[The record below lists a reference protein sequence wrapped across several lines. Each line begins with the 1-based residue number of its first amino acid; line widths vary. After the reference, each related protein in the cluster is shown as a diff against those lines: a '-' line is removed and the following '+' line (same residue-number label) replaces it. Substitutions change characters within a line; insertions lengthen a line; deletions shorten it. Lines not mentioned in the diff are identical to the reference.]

1 MKYHYKSHELLQKK
15 SPADLGLEY
24 TYVQRIELNKKVK
37 IGTTFEE
44 VCLVVIKGEV
54 NFSSQYTSGIL
65 NFKDMLY
72 IPRNTKISISSRDA
86 ILMYYEAPSD
96 RDSSVIHIKFSEID
110 KNKETHKIFGQ
121 SQNNTKRHVWHF
133 IDAEFP
139 CSRLMMGLCEG
150 EIGGWT
156 VWPPHEHAKE
166 KEEVY
171 VYFNMGKAFA
181 IQCVYDDMDNPYTVE
196 MVKEG
201 DLVTVPRGY
210 HPNVCCP
217 GGRISYI
224 YCMVS
229 KEAGKRD
236 FMDLHFQKI
245 YGEKF

>member
-1 MKYHYKSHELLQKK
+1 
-15 SPADLGLEY
+15 
-24 TYVQRIELNKKVK
+24 
-37 IGTTFEE
+37 
-44 VCLVVIKGEV
+44 
-54 NFSSQYTSGIL
+54 
-65 NFKDMLY
+65 MLY
-72 IPRNTKISISSRDA
+72 IPKNKKILISSKDA
-86 ILMYYEAPSD
+86 ILMYYGAPSD
-96 RDSSVIHIKFSEID
+96 QDSSIVHIKFSEID
-110 KNKETHKIFGQ
+110 KKQETHKIFGK
-121 SQNNTKRHVWHF
+121 SVNNTKRHVWHF
-133 IDAEFP
+133 IDAEFQ

-171 VYFNMGKAFA
+171 LYFNMGKAFA
-181 IQCVYDDMDNPYTVE
+181 VQCVYDDIDKPYAVE
-196 MVKEG
+196 MIKEG
-201 DLVTVPRGY
+201 DLVTVPKGY

-224 YCMVS
+224 YCMVA